1 MVKTDYLNLKHYVKK
16 LIYGNT
22 VQVIECYYLD
32 VILSLY
38 SKEEKTTNKAYNLG
52 AFNCPKFLV
61 FLNEKNHNMLLS
73 SYYDMHIYAINFVN
87 LIYRLN
93 NKIKQL
99 QKEDDE
105 YYRTLEGT
113 MAE

>member
-1 MVKTDYLNLKHYVKK
+1 MTKIDYFNLKKNLKK
-16 LIYGNT
+16 IIYGKN
-22 VQVIECYYLD
+22 VQIIESYFLD

-38 SKEEKTTNKAYNLG
+38 SEAEKNTDRAYDLG
-52 AFNCPKFLV
+52 VYNCSKFLV

-99 QKEDDE
+99 QKEE
-105 YYRTLEGT
+105 CHKTLEGS